1 MKQTNNSAIFLFEN
15 DLWLATDAVCLHAI
29 GGTLE
34 VLLASALIQLAER
47 TEVVDGNRVTL
58 TF

>member
-1 MKQTNNSAIFLFEN
+1 MKQTNNSTIFHFEN
-15 DLWLATDAVCLHAI
+15 DLWLATDAVCLYAI

-34 VLLASALIQLAER
+34 VLPASALLQLAER

-58 TF
+58 NL